1 MPDPSIPEP
10 PGFSKLTKT
19 EQLRYVQALWDRI
32 TENPSDVPVPASHL
46 DLAEAR
52 LAAHRH
58 DPHQARAA
66 QAILDHL
73 TDKTK

>member
-19 EQLRYVQALWDRI
+19 EQLRYVQALWDR
-32 TENPSDVPVPASHL
+32 VPIPASHL

-52 LAAHRH
+52 LAEHRR
-58 DPHQARAA
+58 DPHQARPAR
-66 QAILDHL
+66 AILDHL
-73 TDKTK
+73 TNKTK